1 MRSVLVAVVGLGL
14 GVSALAQQQAMPAVP
29 VVSGVPAGMTAAM
42 QGVSAD
48 RIAAHTRFL
57 ADDLLEGRGP
67 GTRGGQLAAKYMA
80 TQFALLGLMPAGD
93 AGTFFQRVPMVNIT
107 ARPESTFAL
116 STGGTVTTLTGGTDY
131 TATNQTA
138 DPTVDLAAA
147 PIVFVGYGIH
157 APELG
162 WDDYAGVDVKGKVV
176 VMFVNQPPS
185 PVVAGSVKTPF
196 DGKALTYYGR
206 WTYKYEEA
214 ARQGAA
220 GAILIHQTAMAAYPW
235 TVIGSRWGRKTA
247 YLAEKTTPRVPLAA
261 WVQFDVAKKLLAA
274 NGLDVA
280 ELMVRA
286 RTPGFK
292 AVALKSTVTAH
303 LASTLEPFD
312 GQNIVGRLA
321 DSPGFGMSVK
331 SGAVMFSAHFDHL
344 GMNPAQKGDNIFNGA
359 IDNASGDAMLLE
371 VVRAFVAAPAPPKP
385 VYFAAVDAEEQG
397 LLGAEYL
404 AAHPPVPVRQIVL
417 NLNFEGIFI
426 MPAGIPEQ
434 LMVSGAER
442 TSFLPDVRDVAKSF
456 GMEIIPDP
464 LPGAGYYYRSDHF
477 AFARA
482 GIPAFSIGAGN
493 KFAGHD
499 LEYGKAYAADYIAR
513 RYHQPADEY
522 SDKFDL
528 RANARLA
535 QLSIALAWRAM
546 DSARKIVWNPGDEFE
561 AARRKSQQ

>member
-1 MRSVLVAVVGLGL
+1 MRLFQMLPVLLAVA
-14 GVSALAQQQAMPAVP
+14 AAAQQQAMPTAPNVP
-29 VVSGVPAGMTAAM
+29 GLPPAAAQAM
-42 QGVSAD
+42 QAISVD
-48 RIAAHTRFL
+48 NLAAHTRFL

-80 TQFALLGLMPAGD
+80 TQFALLGMAPAGD
-93 AGTFFQRVPMVNIT
+93 NGTYFQRVPMVNVS
-107 ARPESTFAL
+107 ARPESTFVL
-116 STGGTVTTLTGGTDY
+116 SWGKEQRVLKGGVDY

-138 DPTVDLAAA
+138 AAQVDIAHA

-176 VMFVNQPPS
+176 LMFVNQPPS
-185 PVVAGSVKTPF
+185 PEPSAAGLPKTPF
-196 DGKALTYYGR
+196 TGKALTYYGR

-214 ARQGAA
+214 ARQGAV
-220 GAILIHQTAMAAYPW
+220 GAILIHQTTMAAYPW
-235 TVIGSRWGRKTA
+235 TVVGSRWGRKTA
-247 YLAEKTTPRVPLAA
+247 YLADITNPRVALAA
-261 WVQFDVAKKLLAA
+261 WLQLAEA
-274 NGLDVA
+274 SALFAHDGLTT
-280 ELMVRA
+280 ERMMQQA

-292 AVALKSTVTAH
+292 AIPLSSTLEAH
-303 LASTLEPFD
+303 LSSTLEPFD
-312 GQNIVGRLA
+312 GQNVVARLPA
-321 DSPGFGMSVK
+321 SAPGK
-331 SGAVMFSAHFDHL
+331 QAILYTAHFDHL
-344 GMNPAQKGDNIFNGA
+344 GTNPAQPGDNIYNGA
-359 IDNASGDAMLLE
+359 IDNATGDAMLLE
-371 VVRAFVAAPAPPKP
+371 VARAFRQALPPQNP

-404 AAHPPVPVRQIVL
+404 AAHSPIPVRDIAL

-442 TSFLPDVRDVAKSF
+442 TSFLPQVAAVAKSF

-464 LPGAGYYYRSDHF
+464 LPAAGYYYRSDHF
-477 AFARA
+477 ALARK
-482 GIPAFSIGAGN
+482 GIPAFSIGSGN
-493 KFAGHD
+493 KYQGHD
-499 LEYGKAYAADYIAR
+499 LAYGQTYAADYIAH

-535 QLSIALAWRAM
+535 QLAIALGWQAM
-546 DSARKIVWNPGDEFE
+546 LSPTPITWNKGDEFE
-561 AARRKSQQ
+561 AARAR